1 MQSSS
6 TDLCD
11 KSSIHA
17 FAGES
22 QLESYSLTR
31 IVTVSLLTFGCMLP
45 VAMLVPALKELVG
58 DRYDAHPFWSHAF
71 MSVNMMG
78 AIVAGPI
85 IGLLADGRFPRRRV
99 AALALSADAALL
111 SSMAFAPNLW
121 IFLSLRFLEG
131 AAHILALSTLMGLA
145 SRWSDPLRRG
155 RTMGI
160 VGALMMLGTAMGT
173 RLGGLVFE
181 SAPGWMF
188 HVAAMI
194 SGTIALLAFF
204 FAGEPPNPGAK
215 ESRSGLVGLVREQ
228 PHLLIAYAF
237 AFIDRFCVGVVIST
251 FVLFL
256 ETIHG
261 FDPSSR
267 SRILLMFLL
276 PFALLIFPAGL
287 LVDRMGRVWTLAL
300 GNIGFGLVFA
310 LYGFASPDQ
319 LKLLMIASGVLSAIM
334 FAPNLTLCA
343 DLVPSHRRGAAFT
356 GFNVAG
362 SFGFIVGPLAAGA
375 IYSAISS
382 FGASLGAFQL
392 TFVFA
397 GSMVA
402 LCALLTLPA
411 LLRMRRAGITR

>member
-1 MQSSS
+1 M
-6 TDLCD
+6 
-11 KSSIHA
+11 
-17 FAGES
+17 
-22 QLESYSLTR
+22 
-31 IVTVSLLTFGCMLP
+31 
-45 VAMLVPALKELVG
+45 
-58 DRYDAHPFWSHAF
+58 
-71 MSVNMMG
+71 
-78 AIVAGPI
+78 AGPI

-99 AALALSADAALL
+99 AAVALVADAALL
-111 SSMAFAPNLW
+111 ASMAFAPSLW
-121 IFLSLRFLEG
+121 IFLTLRFLEG

-204 FAGEPPNPGAK
+204 FAGEPPSPVAK
-215 ESRSGLVGLVREQ
+215 ESRSGLLGLIREQ

-256 ETIHG
+256 ESIHG
-261 FDPSSR
+261 FDPSAR

-287 LVDRMGRVWTLAL
+287 LVDRLGRVWTLAL

-319 LKLLMIASGVLSAIM
+319 LKFMMIASGVLSAIM

-343 DLVPSHRRGAAFT
+343 DLVPPHRAHVLPDSMWPDHSASYWGRWL
-356 GFNVAG
+356 
-362 SFGFIVGPLAAGA
+362 PGA

-382 FGASLGAFQL
+382 FGASLGAFQM

-411 LLRMRRAGITR
+411 LLSMRRAGVTR